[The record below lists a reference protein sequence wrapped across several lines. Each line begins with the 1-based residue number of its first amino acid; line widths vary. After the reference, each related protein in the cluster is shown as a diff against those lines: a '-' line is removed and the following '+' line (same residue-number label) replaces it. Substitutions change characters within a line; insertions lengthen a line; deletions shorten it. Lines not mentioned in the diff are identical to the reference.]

1 MKSRYSGIW
10 WLLVAALVIVI
21 GVAFLDDIEIG
32 DWKVRKAPFREALL
46 AERNTTS
53 GGEDSYLSG
62 GMEEGEN
69 GSSHEIQPTDSTAQ
83 SLLIIGDSMT
93 LNLAYRLA
101 EYAKHNGHT
110 IHAVNWDS
118 SNTKIWA
125 GCDTLDNFIK
135 RYNVTYVFIS
145 LGSNELYIKNPES
158 RRPYVQ
164 TILDKVGDLPY
175 IWIGP
180 PNWKEDSGINDMLEA
195 TCRPGGFFRSAGME
209 FERKKD
215 KIHPTRRA
223 SALWI
228 DSIMRWMPKS
238 SHPILADLPP
248 DTIGKA
254 PANVTFLKALNK

>member
-1 MKSRYSGIW
+1 MKSRYAGIW

-21 GVAFLDDIEIG
+21 GVAFVDDIEIG
-32 DWKVRKAPFREALL
+32 GWKVRKAPFREALL
-46 AERNTTS
+46 AERDSVSRLDDPNLAE
-53 GGEDSYLSG
+53 GGVGEGLSVRQ
-62 GMEEGEN
+62 EP
-69 GSSHEIQPTDSTAQ
+69 QPTDSTAQ

-110 IHAVNWDS
+110 LHAVNWDS

-125 GCDTLDNFIK
+125 GCDTLDNFIR

-145 LGSNELYIKNPES
+145 LGSNELYIKHPET

-164 TILDKVGDLPY
+164 TILDKIGDLPY
-175 IWIGP
+175 VWIGP

-228 DSIMRWMPKS
+228 DSIMRWMPHS